1 MIAPGCVFVF
11 QGFELSFV
19 APLDGFCVN
28 SLLLGQ
34 RLAAMNCDG
43 RAVVLASRIADDGF
57 AGWGLALIDVGPRI
71 EAECSGQSGD
81 DEVG

>member
-1 MIAPGCVFVF
+1 
-11 QGFELSFV
+11 
-19 APLDGFCVN
+19 
-28 SLLLGQ
+28 
-34 RLAAMNCDG
+34 MNCDG